1 MPAPAKKRKATD
13 EVDEDLERAAAM
25 EDMEA
30 MMDEEPDW
38 DAEEMDCGD
47 EVAESTFAAQ
57 LSRSVAFKFTNDLDL
72 YTLQSLQNGLQALW
86 RRVPLVPS
94 RFRPCCPRPQ
104 EGRPRLPADRDRPLH
119 WSSRAWNARSS
130 KRSRSRHEDVWG
142 HQKGQL
148 RKRSNRIFR
157 TRSI

>member
-57 LSRSVAFKFTNDLDL
+57 LSRSVAFKYPNGIDL

-86 RRVPLVPS
+86 RRVPLVS
-94 RFRPCCPRPQ
+94 
-104 EGRPRLPADRDRPLH
+104 GR
-119 WSSRAWNARSS
+119 
-130 KRSRSRHEDVWG
+130 V
-142 HQKGQL
+142 
-148 RKRSNRIFR
+148 
-157 TRSI
+157 